1 MNKHAKKTWVIE
13 NPTFNQWL
21 VGVNVFFG
29 VVNFETASLNHKI
42 DRSQRGVVATNKGKL
57 MKLCMG
63 AFGFKIN
70 VVVATIWSFF
80 IELVRICI
88 VRCWDVFLKLT
99 TRPFFFTWFFQCFDR
114 QDMRAAPAPTAGS
127 QGPIAGNPRFNQ
139 YDAKNATRKMY
150 KLTTDIA
157 RFLYI
162 LLQTVP
168 MFAGMPVAESTICCI
183 LLRSNGELVAI
194 LSEVIR
200 RQRLENC
207 RMC

>member
-1 MNKHAKKTWVIE
+1 MRKKIG
-13 NPTFNQWL
+13 WL
-21 VGVNVFFG
+21 KIQLSTNGWLALMFFFG
-29 VVNFETASLNHKI
+29 VVNFEAASLNHKI
-42 DRSQRGVVATNKGKL
+42 DRSQRGVVATNKGKW
-57 MKLCMG
+57 MKLCLG

-99 TRPFFFTWFFQCFDR
+99 TRPFFSPQCFDR

-139 YDAKNATRKMY
+139 YDAKNTTRKMY

-168 MFAGMPVAESTICCI
+168 MFVGMPVAE
-183 LLRSNGELVAI
+183 
-194 LSEVIR
+194 
-200 RQRLENC
+200 
-207 RMC
+207 